1 MLENKNLKE
10 LIPIFHKIFQMLF
23 AEMRNSGVG
32 NKKVKW
38 YADSIAT
45 LLSFTIVLIYEDKEE
60 FDKYVN
66 ELDYQ
71 YDSKKDSILKP
82 EAKA

>member
-1 MLENKNLKE
+1 
-10 LIPIFHKIFQMLF
+10 MLF
-23 AEMRNSGVG
+23 TEMRNSGI
-32 NKKVKW
+32 NDERVKW

-66 ELDYQ
+66 ELDDR
-71 YDSKKDSILKP
+71 YDDEL
-82 EAKA
+82 EQKARA